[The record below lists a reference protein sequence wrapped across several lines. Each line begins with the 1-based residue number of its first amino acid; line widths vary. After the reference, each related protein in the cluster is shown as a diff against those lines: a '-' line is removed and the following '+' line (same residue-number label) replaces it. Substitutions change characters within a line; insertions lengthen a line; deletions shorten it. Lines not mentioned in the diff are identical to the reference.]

1 MKPNNNPLD
10 VRYHFGNCE
19 WYLNVFSTVFDRAN
33 YRKVDPSMAII
44 SFLRNNGSQLTQ
56 NSSLE
61 YVMIQIENILDFT
74 DTWH

>member
-19 WYLNVFSTVFDRAN
+19 CYLNAFSTFFGRAN

-61 YVMIQIENILDFT
+61 YVMIQIENILEIT